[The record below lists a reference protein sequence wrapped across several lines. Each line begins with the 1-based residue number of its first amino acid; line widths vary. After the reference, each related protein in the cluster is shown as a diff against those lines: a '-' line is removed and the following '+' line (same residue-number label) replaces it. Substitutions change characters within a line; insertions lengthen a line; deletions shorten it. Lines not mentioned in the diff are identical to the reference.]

1 MQWSGWWAWPR
12 GRKLVLSLGGDLW
25 PLVWRLSGTPAPA
38 LCSHEMLTLWSK
50 EIGEDGFAVQAVS
63 KTSSVRYQLWKA
75 GFNVG
80 DHSSGVQ
87 RRSPA

>member
-1 MQWSGWWAWPR
+1 M
-12 GRKLVLSLGGDLW
+12 
-25 PLVWRLSGTPAPA
+25 PAPA

-63 KTSSVRYQLWKA
+63 KTSSIHYQLWKA

-80 DHSSGVQ
+80 DHSRGYRDRVLL
-87 RRSPA
+87 RRISPVEGPTGCRGRRLTGKF